1 MTAVELAQTGSL
13 PQKRKGAIHWWRSY
27 TAMLRWEITNM
38 RLLLPIT
45 ILVQAISGAGIVLG
59 FGLLIPAMEP
69 ATAKYL
75 STGAVV
81 VTLILVGLVLG
92 PQLVAQQRMSG
103 SYDFMWSL
111 PVPRTA
117 SSAAWLSLN
126 TLIAVPGMVA
136 ALVAAA
142 LRYDIAFDINP
153 GVVPAVL
160 FTLITGTL
168 LGYAIAHAIP
178 NPEVTMVVSQVM
190 IFVIFGF
197 SPISFPAENLPGWIA
212 GLHRY
217 LPFEHMA
224 NTVRGSLVDGLA
236 TDIGHS
242 YLVLSVWAVLA
253 TTITAAVLGR
263 RG

>member
-1 MTAVELAQTGSL
+1 MTTVAAGEVTL
-13 PQKRKGAIHWWRSY
+13 PQKRSGAGHWWRSY
-27 TAMLRWEITNM
+27 LAMLRWEITNM

-45 ILVQAISGAGIVLG
+45 IMVQALSGAGIVLG
-59 FGLLIPAMEP
+59 FGLLIPTMEP
-69 ATAKYL
+69 ATAQYL

-117 SSAAWLSLN
+117 SSIAWLSLN

-142 LRYDIAFDINP
+142 WRYNVSFDISMM
-153 GVVPAVL
+153 VVPAVL

-168 LGYAIAHAIP
+168 LGYAMAHAVP
-178 NPEVTMVVSQVM
+178 NPEVTMVVSQVL

-197 SPISFPAENLPGWIA
+197 SPISYPAENLPGWLA
-212 GLHRY
+212 GLHGY

-224 NTVRGSLVDGLA
+224 NTVRGSLVADLA
-236 TDIGHS
+236 TDVGHS
-242 YLVLSVWAVLA
+242 YLVLSVWAVVA
-253 TTITAAVLGR
+253 TVVAASVLGR
-263 RG
+263 RK

>member
-1 MTAVELAQTGSL
+1 MTALTSSRSTGL
-13 PQKRKGAIHWWRSY
+13 PEKRSGPQHWWRSY
-27 TAMLRWEITNM
+27 VAMLRWEITNM

-45 ILVQAISGAGIVLG
+45 IMVQALSGAGIVLG
-59 FGLLIPAMEP
+59 FGLLIPSMDA

-81 VTLILVGLVLG
+81 VTLIMVGMVMG
-92 PQLVAQQRMSG
+92 PQLVAQQRMQG

-111 PVPRTA
+111 PVPRSA

-136 ALVAAA
+136 ALVAATW
-142 LRYDIAFDINP
+142 RYGIAFDIS
-153 GVVPAVL
+153 VMVLPAVI

-168 LGYAIAHAIP
+168 LGYAIAHAVP
-178 NPEVTMVVSQVM
+178 NPEVTMVVSQVL

-197 SPISFPAENLPGWIA
+197 SPISYPADNLPSWLA
-212 GLHRY
+212 AFHSY

-224 NTVRGSLVDGLA
+224 NTIRGSLVEGMATEVGRSYVVLA
-236 TDIGHS
+236 
-242 YLVLSVWAVLA
+242 VWAMVA
-253 TTITAAVLGR
+253 IAVTAKVLGR
-263 RG
+263 RK